1 MYFVAT
7 VLVPVVVAAVEGRI
21 VQDWEDSH
29 SLFEFVVFLDF
40 GWNLCWYWCWCYSRL
55 N

>member
-21 VQDWEDSH
+21 VQDWEDS
-29 SLFEFVVFLDF
+29 LFEFVVFLDF
-40 GWNLCWYWCWCYSRL
+40 GWNWY
-55 N
+55 